1 MPFLS
6 FDWTSIKWFQHDVK
20 LQQIQ
25 KGDLILGSSDD
36 ITHLFIRCHSPKKPT
51 KMELQ
56 QHCNCKHYDPVAAS
70 PTTKDA
76 ISWLSNNPKEDSKDD
91 SNNLRTANANSYEA
105 NKFSINQINDKQK
118 CISSYLPHFH
128 FPGELRNRYW
138 HHRWRRRL
146 VSHPWRR
153 WQMMIEDEF
162 PFVSLCLPT
171 GFKQNPSSQDGLVK
185 LSSLMTIM
193 IFALLSAFIFSNWL
207 YFGACMIVRLLFI
220 QLSLLLPV
228 LVSQVDLRL
237 IVFNQLTTMLVKCE
251 KYFVKN
257 CLKNIVDFVNMTMK
271 YIVYLYSIVK
281 KTVVVETVSKSAG
294 TTKNSTKACNYN
306 LFSRCTK
313 SSVVLLSY
321 ATLIAI
327 SQSTGKHHFQIYMS

>member
-1 MPFLS
+1 MLLAML
-6 FDWTSIKWFQHDVK
+6 QHDKVVVS
-20 LQQIQ
+20 LPAA
-25 KGDLILGSSDD
+25 
-36 ITHLFIRCHSPKKPT
+36 RA
-51 KMELQ
+51 
-56 QHCNCKHYDPVAAS
+56 VAAG
-70 PTTKDA
+70 A
-76 ISWLSNNPKEDSKDD
+76 
-91 SNNLRTANANSYEA
+91 RTNAPNESRRHELA
-105 NKFSINQINDKQK
+105 PAPRRAFAPRSAMQCIRVSTFS
-118 CISSYLPHFH
+118 CTH
-128 FPGELRNRYW
+128 
-138 HHRWRRRL
+138 
-146 VSHPWRR
+146 R

-162 PFVSLCLPT
+162 PFVSLCLPI

-207 YFGACMIVRLLFI
+207 CFGACMIVRLLFI

-237 IVFNQLTTMLVKCE
+237 IVLNQLTTMLVKCE

-294 TTKNSTKACNYN
+294 ATKSSTTSCNYN

-327 SQSTGKHHFQIYMS
+327 SQSTGKHHFQIYMKIASKGLQI

>member
-1 MPFLS
+1 
-6 FDWTSIKWFQHDVK
+6 
-20 LQQIQ
+20 
-25 KGDLILGSSDD
+25 
-36 ITHLFIRCHSPKKPT
+36 
-51 KMELQ
+51 MELQ

-76 ISWLSNNPKEDSKDD
+76 ILWLSNNPKEDSKEDPD
-91 SNNLRTANANSYEA
+91 NLCTANANSYEA
-105 NKFSINQINDKQK
+105 KKFSINQINDKQK
-118 CISSYLPHFH
+118 CISSYLPHLH

-220 QLSLLLPV
+220 QVLLLLPV
-228 LVSQVDLRL
+228 LVSKVDLRL

-257 CLKNIVDFVNMTMK
+257 CFLKNIVDLVNMTMK
-271 YIVYLYSIVK
+271 YLVYFYSIVK
-281 KTVVVETVSKSAG
+281 KTVVVETVSKSAV

-306 LFSRCTK
+306 LLSRCTK

-321 ATLIAI
+321 VTLIAI